1 MSGLDGPTIQEM
13 CKSGLGGPTIQEMC
27 MSGLDGPTIQEMC
40 MSGLDYPGDVAVS
53 GRQPGIPA
61 ERRLW

>member
-27 MSGLDGPTIQEMC
+27 KSGLGGPTIQEMWLC
-40 MSGLDYPGDVAVS
+40 QGDNQEYQQNGGYGS
-53 GRQPGIPA
+53 THEQL
-61 ERRLW
+61 E